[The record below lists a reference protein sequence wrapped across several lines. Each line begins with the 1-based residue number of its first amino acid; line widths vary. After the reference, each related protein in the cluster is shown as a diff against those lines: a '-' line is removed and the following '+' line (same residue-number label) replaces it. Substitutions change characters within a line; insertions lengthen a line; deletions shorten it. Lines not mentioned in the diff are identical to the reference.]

1 MQNDAGST
9 DTTETEREQGRWTE
23 TGREW
28 RKWVTRDRNAED
40 HTGGQNDGGGQ
51 TGQKQ
56 MESNRGRQMGTEIDG
71 K

>member
-1 MQNDAGST
+1 MTEADRWKRLRWMQNDAGST

-40 HTGGQNDGGGQ
+40 HTG
-51 TGQKQ
+51 
-56 MESNRGRQMGTEIDG
+56 
-71 K
+71 